1 MDENPLVSA
10 VVTTHN
16 RKDLLRRALDSVRGQ
31 SYKNLELVVV
41 DDGSLEPVDEIVSG
55 YKKTI
60 QKVIF
65 HRNENPEGACAA
77 RNKGIKL
84 ARGTF
89 IAGLDDDDEWMP
101 KRIQSLM
108 DAYDDRYALVTS
120 DVIHIYQNRELVW
133 NKDPVI
139 TLERLLYSNQ
149 VGNQGLIRRERLKEV
164 GGFDE
169 SLSSAQDYDLW
180 VRLCDKFGPIRN
192 VQEPLQKIH
201 LEHEGEQITTS
212 KNQLKGYL
220 QFYIKHK
227 HLMSR
232 DQKRYQLYTIRKA
245 VGKANSL
252 TDLFTWV
259 PPKFLWKEFKVFLLR
274 KFG

>member
-1 MDENPLVSA
+1 MTEYPLVSA

-16 RKDLLRRALDSVRGQ
+16 RKDLLRRALDSVKAQ
-31 SYKNLELVVV
+31 TYQHLELVVV
-41 DDGSLEPVDEIVSG
+41 DDGSEESAKQVVHEYEDAFDRV
-55 YKKTI
+55 
-60 QKVIF
+60 VF
-65 HRNENPEGACAA
+65 HRNEVPKGACAA
-77 RNKGIKL
+77 RNKGIEL
-84 ARGTF
+84 ANGVF

-101 KRIQSLM
+101 ERIQKLVNAYRDE
-108 DAYDDRYALVTS
+108 DAFVTS
-120 DVIHIYQNRELVW
+120 DVLHIYPNRELVW
-133 NKDPVI
+133 KKDTLI

-149 VGNQGLIRRERLKEV
+149 VGNQGLIKKERLIEV

-180 VRLCDKFGPIRN
+180 VRLCERYGPIRN

-201 LEHEGEQITTS
+201 LEHEGEQITS
-212 KNQLKGYL
+212 PKNQLKGYL
-220 QFYIKHK
+220 QFYEKHK
-227 HLMSR
+227 HLMNR

-245 VGKANSL
+245 VGKAKSL
-252 TDLFTWV
+252 LDLIMWV

>member
-1 MDENPLVSA
+1 MTEYPLVSA

-16 RKDLLRRALDSVRGQ
+16 RKDLLRRALDSVKAQ
-31 SYKNLELVVV
+31 TYQQLELVVV
-41 DDGSLEPVDEIVSG
+41 DDGSEESVKQVVHEYEDVFDRVL
-55 YKKTI
+55 
-60 QKVIF
+60 F
-65 HRNENPEGACAA
+65 HRNEVPKGACAA
-77 RNKGIKL
+77 RNKGIEL
-84 ARGTF
+84 ANGVF

-101 KRIQSLM
+101 ERIQKLVNSYRDE
-108 DAYDDRYALVTS
+108 DAFVTS
-120 DVIHIYQNRELVW
+120 DVLHIYPSRELVW
-133 NKDPVI
+133 KKDSVI

-149 VGNQGLIRRERLKEV
+149 VGNQGLIKKERLVDV

-180 VRLCDKFGPIRN
+180 VRLCERYGPIRN

-201 LEHEGEQITTS
+201 LEHEGEQITS
-212 KNQLKGYL
+212 PKNQLKGYL
-220 QFYIKHK
+220 QFYEKHK

-245 VGKANSL
+245 VGKAKSL
-252 TDLFTWV
+252 SDLIMWV

>member
-1 MDENPLVSA
+1 MPDYPLVSA

-16 RKDLLRRALDSVRGQ
+16 RKDLLRRALDSVKAQ
-31 SYKNLELVVV
+31 TYQNLELVVV
-41 DDGSLEPVDEIVSG
+41 DDGSLESVEEIVSE
-55 YKKTI
+55 YEKTI
-60 QKVIF
+60 YKMIF
-65 HRNENPEGACAA
+65 HRNDVPKGACAA
-77 RNKGIKL
+77 RNKGVEL
-84 ARGTF
+84 AGGEF

-101 KRIQSLM
+101 ERIHKLVNSYR
-108 DAYDDRYALVTS
+108 DEEAFVTS
-120 DVIHIYQNRELVW
+120 DVLHIYPNRELVW
-133 NKDPVI
+133 KKDAVI

-149 VGNQGLIRRERLKEV
+149 VGNQGLIKRKRLIEV

-180 VRLCDKFGPIRN
+180 VRLCERYGPIRN

-201 LEHEGEQITTS
+201 LEHEGEQITTP

-227 HLMSR
+227 HLMNR
-232 DQKRYQLYTIRKA
+232 DQKRYQLYTIRK
-245 VGKANSL
+245 VTGKANSL
-252 TDLFTWV
+252 SDLIKWV
-259 PPKFLWKEFKVFLLR
+259 PAKFIWKELKVFLLR

>member
-1 MDENPLVSA
+1 MTEYPLVSA

-16 RKDLLRRALDSVRGQ
+16 RKDLLRPALDSVKAQ
-31 SYKNLELVVV
+31 TYQHLELVVV
-41 DDGSLEPVDEIVSG
+41 DDGSEESAKQVVHEYEDAFDRV
-55 YKKTI
+55 
-60 QKVIF
+60 VF
-65 HRNENPEGACAA
+65 HRNEVPKGACAA
-77 RNKGIKL
+77 RNKGIEL
-84 ARGTF
+84 ANGVF

-101 KRIQSLM
+101 ERIQKLVNAYRDE
-108 DAYDDRYALVTS
+108 DAFVTS
-120 DVIHIYQNRELVW
+120 DVLHIYPNRELVW
-133 NKDPVI
+133 KKDTLI

-149 VGNQGLIRRERLKEV
+149 VGNQGLIKKERLIEV

-180 VRLCDKFGPIRN
+180 VRLCERYGPVRN

-201 LEHEGEQITTS
+201 LEHEGEQITS
-212 KNQLKGYL
+212 PKNQLIGYL
-220 QFYIKHK
+220 QFYEKHK

-232 DQKRYQLYTIRKA
+232 DQKRYQLYMIRKA

-252 TDLFTWV
+252 SDLIMWV